1 MKKCKSKQ
9 EVREVVEDAIG
20 HVSEKDPDR
29 DAIIATYQDAY
40 QEFRKTARYRCLPDT
55 RKEAEEEEKQ
65 GKRRLQT
72 LEEGDTEGLA
82 RTPLSEVYD
91 ALPVFDTVG

>member
-9 EVREVVEDAIG
+9 EVREVVENAIT

-29 DAIIATYQDAY
+29 DAIIATYQEAY
-40 QEFRKTARYRCLPDT
+40 QEFRKTARYRRLPDT

-65 GKRRLQT
+65 GKRKSQAF
-72 LEEGDTEGLA
+72 EGDPAELA
-82 RTPLSEVYD
+82 RTPLSEIYD